1 MVLMYMPRARSTEE
15 VTRLVKVSCT
25 YCDAVTGRAAR
36 VAAVI

>member
-1 MVLMYMPRARSTEE
+1 MEE
-15 VTRLVKVSCT
+15 VIRLVKVSCT